1 MEARSVARS
10 VVEGKL
16 VVASRLEEVARVEQ
30 QVLADVAELGYERP
44 EQFAIKLALEEALA
58 NAIKH
63 GNGSDPARQV
73 EVNYQADAT
82 EVRIEVCDEGG
93 GFDPSDVPD
102 PTLDENLEKPFG
114 RGVMLM
120 RTYMNEVAFNSTGNC
135 VVMVKR
141 RETSPPDQTA
151 S

>member
-1 MEARSVARS
+1 MARS

-16 VVASRLEEVARVEQ
+16 AVPSRLEEVTRVEQ
-30 QVLADVAELGYERP
+30 QLLSDIAEMGYEGP
-44 EQFAIKLALEEALA
+44 DSFAIKLALEEAMA

-63 GNGSDPARQV
+63 GNENDPAKQV
-73 EVNYQADAT
+73 EVAYQVDPAQ
-82 EVRIEVCDEGG
+82 VRIEVCDQGP
-93 GFDPSDVPD
+93 GFDPADVPD

-120 RTYMNEVAFNSTGNC
+120 RTYMSEVSYNASGNC

-141 RETSPPDQTA
+141 RSCAEA
-151 S
+151 